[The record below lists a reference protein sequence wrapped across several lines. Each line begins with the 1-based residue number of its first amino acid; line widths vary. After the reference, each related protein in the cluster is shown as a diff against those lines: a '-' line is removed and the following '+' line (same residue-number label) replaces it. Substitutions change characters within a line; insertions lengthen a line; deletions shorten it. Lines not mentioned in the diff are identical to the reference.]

1 MIPPIRPSTV
11 LLGDIGESDLFPNDF
26 PIKYEPISLA
36 TIKKQ
41 DVRVKYIP
49 VEFVKFPNE
58 DSESVEDITVDSK
71 ALNLIQ

>member
-1 MIPPIRPSTV
+1 MISV
-11 LLGDIGESDLFPNDF
+11 
-26 PIKYEPISLA
+26 PISLA

-58 DSESVEDITVDSK
+58 DNESVEDITVDSK